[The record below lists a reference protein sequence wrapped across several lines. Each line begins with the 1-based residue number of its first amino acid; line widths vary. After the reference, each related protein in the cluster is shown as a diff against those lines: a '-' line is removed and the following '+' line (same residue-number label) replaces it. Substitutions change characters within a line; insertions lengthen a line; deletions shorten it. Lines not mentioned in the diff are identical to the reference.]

1 MSKNRS
7 AVFTAESPI
16 VERKLTIQEAQTF
29 RFPIPYKRSDGDY
42 ILKWHT
48 FAVPPISAPGEMIED
63 GKPVQVVLDSWRR
76 AMEQAEFEI
85 KQKLGFK

>member
-1 MSKNRS
+1 MSKNRN

-29 RFPIPYKRSDGDY
+29 RFPIPYKRGEGDY
-42 ILKWHT
+42 ILKWHAFT
-48 FAVPPISAPGEMIED
+48 VPPISAPGEMIED

-76 AMEQAEFEI
+76 AMEQAEFEV
-85 KQKLGFK
+85 KEKLGFK